1 MLLSSAFYECI
12 TGSTLIGLQ
21 ESNMAK
27 KKTNVVRI
35 TTQFDLM
42 VSDEFLQKL
51 QKTPL
56 EWIILEN
63 CFRTNGMNVINANME
78 VLKDETV

>member
-1 MLLSSAFYECI
+1 
-12 TGSTLIGLQ
+12 
-21 ESNMAK
+21 MAK

-56 EWIILEN
+56 KWIILEN